1 MTRKKSLR
9 IAEEKRV
16 SRETVNQPNFYFG
29 PVKRRKRLVVDKIGT
44 CAANAN
50 RVVSVTFHIFVS

>member
-1 MTRKKSLR
+1 M
-9 IAEEKRV
+9 AEEKRV

-50 RVVSVTFHIFVS
+50 RVVSVTFHTFVS